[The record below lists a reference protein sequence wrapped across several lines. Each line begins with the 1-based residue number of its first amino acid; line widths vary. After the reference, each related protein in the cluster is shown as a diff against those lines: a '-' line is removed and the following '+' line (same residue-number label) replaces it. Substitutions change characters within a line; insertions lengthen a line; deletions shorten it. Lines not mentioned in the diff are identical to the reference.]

1 MSREDCFD
9 LKQGVKTRRALRGTE
24 GLSRVSDYRV
34 CRVSSK
40 NGAEKVKACGQRQGI
55 GRKSLKMEII

>member
-1 MSREDCFD
+1 MSRKDCFD

-34 CRVSSK
+34 CLIGSK
-40 NGAEKVKACGQRQGI
+40 NGAEKVEACDHRQRNGD
-55 GRKSLKMEII
+55 KSLKMAII